1 MNIIATKTV
10 SGEVHI
16 FDYFKH
22 PSKPLNDEVKP
33 DLKLLGHKREGFGL
47 AWNPVRP
54 GLLLSG
60 SDDNLV
66 CLWDV
71 NAPNQLSSTLEATQT
86 YDAHTQV
93 VEDVCWNHFNEFS
106 FASVSDDR
114 RLLLWDMRQKE
125 PTNNIEA
132 HMQEIMC
139 VDASP
144 FDPNLLI
151 TGSADRSIAVWDT
164 RNVKCKLF
172 SLRHHKDEVTQIR
185 FSPMHGNLIA
195 SSSSDRR
202 VMVWD
207 LSRIDK
213 P

>member
-1 MNIIATKTV
+1 
-10 SGEVHI
+10 
-16 FDYFKH
+16 
-22 PSKPLNDEVKP
+22 
-33 DLKLLGHKREGFGL
+33 
-47 AWNPVRP
+47 
-54 GLLLSG
+54 
-60 SDDNLV
+60 
-66 CLWDV
+66 
-71 NAPNQLSSTLEATQT
+71 
-86 YDAHTQV
+86 
-93 VEDVCWNHFNEFS
+93 
-106 FASVSDDR
+106 
-114 RLLLWDMRQKE
+114 MRQKE